1 VAFSLQVDKPE
12 VKTMRSERQALTP
25 DELLAVLKA
34 AKEHSTRDWALLL
47 MIYRHGLRASE
58 AAALKLQHISKDGEL
73 TVARVK
79 GSMKTT
85 QPVVRHPGQPLLDEA
100 KALAS
105 WRKVRPK
112 DDGSDALF
120 ISRKGGHLTREQVYR
135 IFRQHAEAARLPES
149 KRFVHVLKHS
159 LASHLIAGNANL
171 AMVQVALGHASL
183 SSTQAYVH
191 VSDAQAAEASRQALM
206 RLF

>member
-1 VAFSLQVDKPE
+1 MA
-12 VKTMRSERQALTP
+12 RSNRQSLTP
-25 DELLAVLKA
+25 DELLAVLKT
-34 AKEHSTRDWALLL
+34 AKEHSTRDWALLVV
-47 MIYRHGLRASE
+47 IYRHGLRASE
-58 AAALKLQHISKDGEL
+58 AAALTLGDIKDGQL

-79 GSMKTT
+79 GSLKTT
-85 QPVVRHPGQPLLDEA
+85 QPIVRHPGQPLLDEC

-105 WRKVRPK
+105 WLKVRPK

-120 ISRKGGHLTREQVYR
+120 TSRKGGHLSREQTFR

-191 VSDAQAAEASRQALM
+191 VSDAQAAEASRKALM
-206 RLF
+206 QIF

>member
-1 VAFSLQVDKPE
+1 MARSNRQSL
-12 VKTMRSERQALTP
+12 TT
-25 DELLAVLKA
+25 DELLAVLKT
-34 AKEHSTRDWALLL
+34 AKEHTTRDWALLVV
-47 MIYRHGLRASE
+47 IYRHGLRASE
-58 AAALKLQHISKDGEL
+58 AAALTLSDIQDGQL

-79 GSMKTT
+79 GSLKTT
-85 QPVVRHPGQPLLDEA
+85 QPIVKHPGQPLLDEV
-100 KALAS
+100 KALRE
-105 WRKVRPK
+105 WLKERPQ
-112 DDGSDALF
+112 DGSDALF
-120 ISRKGGHLTREQVYR
+120 VSRKGGHLTREQVYR

-191 VSDAQAAEASRQALM
+191 VSDAQAAEASRRALM
-206 RLF
+206 ALF